1 MNKTIS
7 ITGKGF
13 LNVTPDQARISFK
26 LSNHQWKYEQAL
38 KGINQE
44 VNKLKSVCTESN
56 IPSDDLKSKAFNI
69 TKDNHYDKETEDY
82 IFNGYIAEH
91 RMELKLPLDNQLI
104 GKLLESISQSFENL
118 DFNISFGIKD
128 QRSCEKQLL
137 KSAVED
143 AKNNALILSEAAGV
157 DLGDIINIDYSFSE
171 IEFSSS
177 MRYDTMS
184 DYCLSEASIPDFN
197 PDDIELNKN
206 VSFIWAIK

>member
-13 LNVTPDQARISFK
+13 LNVTPDEARISFK
-26 LSNHQWKYEQAL
+26 LSNHQWKYEEAL
-38 KGINQE
+38 KGIIQE
-44 VNKLKSVCTESN
+44 VSKLKSVCSESN
-56 IPSDDLKSKAFNI
+56 ILSENVKSKAFNI
-69 TKDNHYDKETEDY
+69 RKDNHYDKDSEDY

-91 RMELKLPLDNQLI
+91 RMELKLPIDNHLI

-128 QRSCEKQLL
+128 QRSSEKQLL

-143 AKNNALILSEAAGV
+143 AKNNALILSEAADV
-157 DLGDIINIDYSFSE
+157 TLGEIINIDYSFSE
-171 IEFSSS
+171 IEFTSS
-177 MRYDTMS
+177 MQYNTMS
-184 DYCLSEASIPDFN
+184 DYCMSESSIPDFN

-206 VSFIWAIK
+206 VSIIWTIK